1 MFQLTHS
8 FLVSELDIMNL
19 FQQKQTSLYKPGMDL
34 NQEMTNMKS
43 HFSAIA
49 ITAAKETFLK
59 SSLLEAP
66 QPKAQL
72 TGDSS
77 VNSQKQPNPPKT
89 LWHNQTT
96 TQATVETVSLKDTIT
111 QLNNT
116 GEPNPFA
123 DPLNQP
129 ATLRNSQTLLT
140 TTLLPTTTSK
150 PTQSTIL
157 FTSAINDQQEQQEV
171 SSMFLD
177 YMLSS
182 TPRREEKKEIYLTS
196 TAPMHHE
203 LSITPFRNLGLSRG
217 NILDMI
223 SPTVDSTKTLVNSL
237 QNGASQDMI
246 TVSPENL
253 SDSELSSN
261 FRIPFKAS
269 TGQDLQS
276 SQVTEE
282 VSTAVSTTGSLD
294 LPVSKNEP
302 LISRSFP
309 TNVMASS
316 LPFITTGIRD
326 GEFSPW
332 NTSAAMVGDDFP
344 DRTEIS
350 TARIPAIRPTPVATT
365 RDLYAKRLAKG
376 STTVEPHRL
385 SVAQAD
391 LYDVSESGEIRPASF
406 SLLNLKSRTAM
417 IKNLD
422 RENATAKQSMLNQT
436 LVSTL
441 SVSGFPVFQSSK
453 RRPVCPYPPIPAHGT
468 FYFHTI
474 PNPAPFQYK
483 HYIQYACYAGYT
495 LANGDVYSYCL
506 QDGQWSG
513 VTPMCIG
520 KPLLLPNIHSVTD
533 LTRNAYTVLVMY
545 VKVVCY
551 IAVL

>member
-34 NQEMTNMKS
+34 NREMANMKS
-43 HFSAIA
+43 RFSAIA

-59 SSLLEAP
+59 PSLLEAP

-77 VNSQKQPNPPKT
+77 ENSQKHPNPPKR
-89 LWHNQTT
+89 LWHNWTT

-129 ATLRNSQTLLT
+129 ATLRNSQTPLI
-140 TTLLPTTTSK
+140 TTLLPTTPSK
-150 PTQSTIL
+150 PTRSTTL
-157 FTSAINDQQEQQEV
+157 VTSTINDQQDV
-171 SSMFLD
+171 PSMFLD
-177 YMLSS
+177 YMLLS
-182 TPRREEKKEIYLTS
+182 TPRREGKKEIYRTS
-196 TAPMHHE
+196 TPLTHHE
-203 LSITPFRNLGLSRG
+203 RSITPFQNLAVSRG
-217 NILDMI
+217 NNLDMI
-223 SPTVDSTKTLVNSL
+223 SPTVDSIETLVNSL
-237 QNGASQDMI
+237 QNGASQD
-246 TVSPENL
+246 TTTGSPENL
-253 SDSELSSN
+253 RHSELSSN
-261 FRIPFKAS
+261 FRILFKAS
-269 TGQDLQS
+269 TVQDLQS
-276 SQVTEE
+276 SQVTEK
-282 VSTAVSTTGSLD
+282 VSTAGSLD

-302 LISRSFP
+302 PISRSFP

-316 LPFITTGIRD
+316 LPFITTGIRN
-326 GEFSPW
+326 GEFFPW
-332 NTSAAMVGDDFP
+332 NTSAAMAGDDFP
-344 DRTEIS
+344 DRTETP
-350 TARIPAIRPTPVATT
+350 TARIPAIRSTPVGTT
-365 RDLYAKRLAKG
+365 RDLYAKHLAKG

-385 SVAQAD
+385 SVAQTD
-391 LYDVSESGEIRPASF
+391 LYDVSGSGEIRPASF
-406 SLLNLKSRTAM
+406 SLLNLKSKTAM
-417 IKNLD
+417 IRNHD

-436 LVSTL
+436 LVSTS

-483 HYIQYACYAGYT
+483 HYLQYACYAGYT

-520 KPLLLPNIHSVTD
+520 KPLFLPNVRSATD
-533 LTRNAYTVLVMY
+533 LTKKHIHCTCHVY
-545 VKVVCY
+545 
-551 IAVL
+551 